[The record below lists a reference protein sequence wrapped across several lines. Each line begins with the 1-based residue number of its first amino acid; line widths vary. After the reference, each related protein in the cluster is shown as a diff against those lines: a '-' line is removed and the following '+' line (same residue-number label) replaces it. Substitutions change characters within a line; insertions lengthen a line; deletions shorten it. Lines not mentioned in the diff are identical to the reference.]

1 MIVCVCNRLNES
13 ACRDTAASGRCRT
26 VGCMYR
32 LHGHRIRCGK
42 CLPVMTEILAMHA
55 PDATPGGPLRRR
67 AARSSPPP
75 PRSARPSGF
84 LLALTL
90 PAVRL
95 RPGLAQ
101 NDSKELGMTKA
112 LTGDPQVLEALNIA
126 LKGELTAINQYFLHA
141 RMLDDWGFA
150 KRGQDEYE
158 ESIEEMEH
166 ADKLI
171 KRILLLGG
179 LPNLQDLG
187 KLYIGENLK
196 ELIECDYR
204 LELEGIAHYRK
215 AIGICEAAKDYVS
228 RDLLAEILEDEEEHQ
243 DHNRTELEL
252 IDRIGIENFGQSQI

>member
-1 MIVCVCNRLNES
+1 
-13 ACRDTAASGRCRT
+13 
-26 VGCMYR
+26 
-32 LHGHRIRCGK
+32 
-42 CLPVMTEILAMHA
+42 
-55 PDATPGGPLRRR
+55 
-67 AARSSPPP
+67 
-75 PRSARPSGF
+75 
-84 LLALTL
+84 
-90 PAVRL
+90 
-95 RPGLAQ
+95 
-101 NDSKELGMTKA
+101 MTKA

-150 KRGQDEYE
+150 KRGQDEYK
-158 ESIEEMEH
+158 ESIEEMGH

-196 ELIECDYR
+196 EVIECDYR

-228 RDLLAEILEDEEEHQ
+228 RDLLGRDPRGRGGAPGPQPDRAGADRQ
-243 DHNRTELEL
+243 DR
-252 IDRIGIENFGQSQI
+252 DREFRPKPDLSQPRWLRPSPRSWRPPRPDMGSRAWRHGSRCRGARPSCGPCPTTATCRKCRCGSSAPA